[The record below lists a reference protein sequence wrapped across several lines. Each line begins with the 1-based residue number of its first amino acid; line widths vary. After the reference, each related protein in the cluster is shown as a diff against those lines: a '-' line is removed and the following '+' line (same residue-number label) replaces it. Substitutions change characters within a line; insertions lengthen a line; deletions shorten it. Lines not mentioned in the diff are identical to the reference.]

1 MLSLNKH
8 NNKKKM
14 NKKAETILEIKK
26 EEINKYDSDEESQKN
41 ESDSES
47 EKEKEIENEIEKISQ
62 EKKVKSELFDSSQLI
77 GNFINTLSKEKK
89 CLYEINNLN
98 FYDEDLIKKI
108 NSDNIKE
115 EENLNNILLE
125 LNHEMIFDEVDKVIF
140 YSDFFTFILK
150 KMFILIKK
158 HSINDEIINLF
169 DLINKISAQIL
180 KNILEFINNNNK
192 AKTYINDLKKIKLIT
207 LQIIDYVIELY
218 FLILSVRFLIQPDL
232 FLSIS
237 LKYLIN
243 YLCNNNN
250 NNNINH
256 EELTTG
262 EQIFIKKYLETL
274 HQIISNR
281 KLYNINFSIEQ
292 YKDLFTVCF
301 FCLNHSELCNIGII
315 ISEIIILILDLL
327 EDNFFNEKF
336 IENFLLCFDTFLN
349 KFNYYSENFKFYNI
363 DKKIYDNYLNFFNE
377 YRCINSKNISI
388 FTYLFLKFNSLNYI
402 NDKFIE
408 GFHNFIQKIF
418 EWNKNQICLILY
430 CIIIDLLK
438 IKYNIEFCIVQPLI
452 TNFYLSILN
461 LCNGV
466 NIDINIKKF
475 LMNVLQIFFNDLL
488 TDFELMKD
496 CYLCFG
502 KENKILFEEFLENKK
517 ENNSELNI
525 NKKRNKKK
533 KQSIIYNEKECEC
546 FSCSFTKINKE
557 NSFNCQ
563 KCHYKTNLRLQ
574 LIDPEKDDN
583 LSVCGFCNMKSF
595 FESCGIIFEKENEM
609 TLIDI
614 DEEII
619 KELSKRRLK
628 NDIEKEDDKI
638 TIFEKFLL
646 YQNLLYKKA
655 FLFLKINLLKFIRI
669 SNSIDNEN
677 VNNNIQKSFQIFLK
691 ILINDNKMKN
701 ATYNNFS
708 NNLLQFYKVQKER
721 TYNLHQ
727 DIYIDDKTIQYFF
740 FFHFYVNLL
749 FTGHIK
755 IIDMI
760 FYEKHNW
767 NIKHKSMKILEN
779 FIQFEKKETIF
790 QSFQVIL
797 IAPLLCDSSLVVREY
812 AFNLLFKL
820 YQNKKI
826 DREQLIRILY
836 ENINESSFLIRK
848 RIVKALSN
856 LILIENERENLPG
869 IIAIFLNKL
878 NDTSESEK
886 LKKYIYE
893 FFINA
898 FKQKS
903 NNYSLLKEILSIFIN
918 ILIEMNEIAEGST
931 LISENISKLFEKIN
945 LDLKNTQ
952 YEIMI
957 SFLMENYLFIEKN
970 VNVISNKELTNIIQ
984 ALTILKII
992 SKYDSENTS
1001 IYIEDIC
1008 NYFSQNSPIKS
1019 IRKSDKSKDSNR
1031 VFNEKSNQIIQ
1042 LSCEILSNIFTYYDK
1057 GENNN
1062 NVKNNLINQIE
1073 NDLIYV
1079 IINRPSFVMISAL
1092 ETYFKLIN
1100 RGLVFMDKIQNLVV
1114 QNFNFLLNIKIN
1126 FLNNNE
1132 ISFPENI
1139 ISKSISLLSYIIYS
1153 IKEDQI
1159 IEFFQS
1165 DNLKEIT
1172 EKIFDLL
1179 SFYTTSY
1186 SKSFQI
1192 NLRAFESFGFFWIK
1206 FPNYL
1211 SKSSKCIQYIIDN
1224 IKDQNEKII
1233 LLKTFYNFFQ
1243 KISILTSQKQ
1253 KEKLEQIEK
1262 KENLNDKEFDFGV
1275 IHIFFEK
1282 FIDSISHFMLNDN
1295 SILIRL
1301 YTIRLLQLIVNL
1313 GNLNVHKILPEIFPS
1328 LFDINSEIRYIA
1340 STLLEKILK
1349 MSNQK
1354 FFNLLNECL
1363 INSYNFQKNIFSSSQ
1378 LINSFIKVE
1387 DKDNLNKYVN
1397 SNENVFE
1404 LFCYRLTKLNIKSS
1418 TKNFLNKFLE
1428 VFNNINVI
1436 ENYFISGKN
1445 SLKDCIY
1452 KFEFYEFIAKL
1463 IGDFKFEKRNQIFLI
1478 FDSMYIDYETNLCV
1492 FKSKLKNYKSDENIN
1507 QMDMKLIY
1515 YFLITGLKT
1524 FLLKFLAIK
1533 YKIFSEEDM
1542 YLISIK
1548 GWLSYKNYLAEKD
1561 VKIENKIEINNE
1573 FKNVPFFQFYLVFEK
1588 ICQIVFNSQMKKMKK
1603 FKPSDKQIIVDY
1615 LSLLKSFANNY
1626 SLSEISDTITRK
1638 KRKLRRSLQDAFL
1651 LSYFIPN
1658 ENSDKSDSK
1667 PKLFINEKTNFK
1679 YRNRITLGDI
1689 KLKNDYNKKS
1699 VNDNI
1704 DEIIST
1710 SEKSYISE
1718 NKAFDIEVEKEN
1730 NYNSN
1735 NKEKKKNKKCKDTS
1749 MKNYKKRKTKGILI
1763 DIIEE
1768 SD

>member
-1 MLSLNKH
+1 MLSIKNQNYKEKR
-8 NNKKKM
+8 NRKRK
-14 NKKAETILEIKK
+14 TIDEIKE

-47 EKEKEIENEIEKISQ
+47 EKEKEIKNEIDKISQ
-62 EKKVKSELFDSSQLI
+62 QKKDKNEFFDSSQLVC
-77 GNFINTLSKEKK
+77 NFINTLSKEKK
-89 CLYEINNLN
+89 CLYEMNNLN
-98 FYDEDLIKKI
+98 YYDEDLIKKI
-108 NSDNIKE
+108 NSENIKE

-125 LNHEMIFDEVDKVIF
+125 LNKDMTFDEVDKVIF

-158 HSINDEIINLF
+158 NSINDEIINLF
-169 DLINKISAQIL
+169 DLVNKISARLL
-180 KNILEFINNNNK
+180 KNILEFVNNK
-192 AKTYINDLKKIKLIT
+192 EKKNKKEINKIKLIS

-237 LKYLIN
+237 LKYLID
-243 YLCNNNN
+243 YLFNK
-250 NNNINH
+250 NNNINQN
-256 EELTTG
+256 ELTNG
-262 EQIFIKKYLETL
+262 EQIFIKKYLETIN
-274 HQIISNR
+274 QIISNR

-292 YKDLFTVCF
+292 YKDLFLVCF
-301 FCLNHSELCNIGII
+301 YCFNHSELCNIGIV

-327 EDNFFNEKF
+327 DEQSFNEKF
-336 IENFLLCFDTFLN
+336 IENYLLCFDSFLKKN
-349 KFNYYSENFKFYNI
+349 NYYSENFKFYII
-363 DKKIYDNYLNFFNE
+363 DNTIYENYLNFFNE

-418 EWNKNQICLILY
+418 ESNNKQICLILY
-430 CIIIDLLK
+430 CILIDLLK

-452 TNFYLSILN
+452 TNFYLTILN
-461 LCNGV
+461 LCNRA
-466 NIDINIKKF
+466 NIDINIKKL
-475 LMNVLQIFFNDLL
+475 LMSILQIFFNDLL

-502 KENKILFEEFLENKK
+502 KENKILLDEYLENKK
-517 ENNSELNI
+517 ENNSKFNN

-533 KQSIIYNEKECEC
+533 KNSTLYNEKECEC
-546 FSCSFTKINKE
+546 FSCTFTKINKE

-619 KELSKRRLK
+619 KELSKTRLK
-628 NDIEKEDDKI
+628 NDNEKEDDRI
-638 TIFEKFLL
+638 TIFEKLLL

-655 FLFLKINLLKFIRI
+655 FLFLKINLLKFIRL

-677 VNNNIQKSFQIFLK
+677 INNNIQKSFQIFLK

-708 NNLLQFYKVQKER
+708 NSLIQFYKVQKER

-760 FYEKHNW
+760 FYEKQNW
-767 NIKHKSMKILEN
+767 NIKHKSMKILES
-779 FIQFEKKETIF
+779 FIQFEKKEIIF

-797 IAPLLCDSSLVVREY
+797 IAPLLCDSSLVVRDY

-826 DREQLIRILY
+826 DREQLIRVLY

-856 LILIENERENLPG
+856 LILIENERENLSG
-869 IIAIFLNKL
+869 IIVIFLNKL
-878 NDTSESEK
+878 SDTSESEK
-886 LKKYIYE
+886 LKKLIYE

-903 NNYSLLKEILSIFIN
+903 NNYSLLKEIISIFIN
-918 ILIEMNEIAEGST
+918 ILIEMDEISEGSN
-931 LISENISKLFEKIN
+931 LISDNISKLFEKIN
-945 LDLKNTQ
+945 LDINNKQ

-970 VNVISNKELTNIIQ
+970 SNISSIKELTNVVHV
-984 ALTILKII
+984 LTILKII

-1008 NYFSQNSPIKS
+1008 NYFSQISPIKS
-1019 IRKSDKSKDSNR
+1019 IRKIDETQDIINKISHDI
-1031 VFNEKSNQIIQ
+1031 SNQIIQ

-1057 GENNN
+1057 GENNKN
-1062 NVKNNLINQIE
+1062 FKNNLIIQIE
-1073 NDLIYV
+1073 NDLLYV

-1092 ETYFKLIN
+1092 ETYFKLLN
-1100 RGLVFMDKIQNLVV
+1100 RGLVFIDKIQNLVV
-1114 QNFNFLLNIKIN
+1114 QNFNFLSNIKNNI
-1126 FLNNNE
+1126 LNNNE
-1132 ISFPENI
+1132 LSFPENI

-1153 IKEDQI
+1153 INEDQI
-1159 IEFFQS
+1159 IDFFQN

-1172 EKIFDLL
+1172 DNIFDLL
-1179 SFYTTSY
+1179 SFYTTY
-1186 SKSFQI
+1186 SNSFQI

-1224 IKDQNEKII
+1224 STGPNEKKI

-1243 KISILTSQKQ
+1243 KISSLTSLKQ

-1262 KENLNDKEFDFGV
+1262 KEKLDDKEFDFGV
-1275 IHIFFEK
+1275 IHIFFET
-1282 FIDSISHFMLNDN
+1282 FIDKISHFLLNEY

-1313 GNLNVHKILPEIFPS
+1313 GNLNVHKILPQIFAS
-1328 LFDINSEIRYIA
+1328 LFDINSEIRFIA
-1340 STLLEKILK
+1340 SILLEKILK
-1349 MSNQK
+1349 ISNQK
-1354 FFNLLNECL
+1354 FFNLLDECL
-1363 INSYNFQKNIFSSSQ
+1363 INSYKFQKTFYGNSR
-1378 LINSFIKVE
+1378 LINSFIKVK
-1387 DKDNLNKYVN
+1387 DKDNLNQYIN
-1397 SNENVFE
+1397 SNENVFD
-1404 LFCYRLTKLNIKSS
+1404 LFCYRLTKLKIKSL

-1428 VFNNINVI
+1428 IFNNHHII
-1436 ENYFISGKN
+1436 ENDFISGKD
-1445 SLKDCIY
+1445 SLKDCIS
-1452 KFEFYEFIAKL
+1452 KFEYYEFIAKL
-1463 IGDFKFEKRNQIFLI
+1463 IGDFKFEKRNQIFSI
-1478 FDSMYIDYETNLCV
+1478 FDSMYIVYETNLCV
-1492 FKSKLKNYKSDENIN
+1492 FKNKLKKYKSEENSDK
-1507 QMDMKLIY
+1507 MDMKLIY
-1515 YFLITGLKT
+1515 YFLIIGLKT

-1533 YKIFSEEDM
+1533 YKIFSEEDI
-1542 YLISIK
+1542 YQISIK
-1548 GWLSYKNYLAEKD
+1548 GWLSYKNNLAEKD
-1561 VKIENKIEINNE
+1561 NKIDNKIEINNE
-1573 FKNVPFFQFYLVFEK
+1573 FKSVHFFQFYSVFEK
-1588 ICQIVFNSQMKKMKK
+1588 VCQIVFHSQTKKIKR
-1603 FKPSDKQIIVDY
+1603 FKQSDKQIIIDY
-1615 LSLLKSFANNY
+1615 LSLLKSFANNN
-1626 SLSEISDTITRK
+1626 SLSEISDKITRK
-1638 KRKLRRSLQDAFL
+1638 KRKIKRSLQDSFL
-1651 LSYFIPN
+1651 LCYFNPN
-1658 ENSDKSDSK
+1658 ENCDKSDSK
-1667 PKLFINEKTNFK
+1667 PKLFINDKTNFK
-1679 YRNRITLGDI
+1679 YRNRITLGTI
-1689 KLKNDYNKKS
+1689 NLNYEKS

-1710 SEKSYISE
+1710 SDKSSIDE
-1718 NKAFDIEVEKEN
+1718 NKVFDIEVEKEN
-1730 NYNSN
+1730 SHNSDH
-1735 NKEKKKNKKCKDTS
+1735 KEKKKS
-1749 MKNYKKRKTKGILI
+1749 IKNYKKRKTDGLLI

>member
-1 MLSLNKH
+1 MLSLKSQ
-8 NNKKKM
+8 NNKEKRKK
-14 NKKAETILEIKK
+14 NLKRISEIKE
-26 EEINKYDSDEESQKN
+26 EEINKYDSEEESQKN

-47 EKEKEIENEIEKISQ
+47 DNEKEIENEIEKISLQ
-62 EKKVKSELFDSSQLI
+62 KKEKNNIFDSSQLI
-77 GNFINTLSKEKK
+77 GNFINSFSKEKK
-89 CLYEINNLN
+89 CLYEINNLK

-125 LNHEMIFDEVDKVIF
+125 FNQEMVFDEVDKIIF

-150 KMFILIKK
+150 RMFILIKK
-158 HSINDEIINLF
+158 NSINDEIINLF
-169 DLINKISAQIL
+169 DLVNKISAQIL
-180 KNILEFINNNNK
+180 KNILEFINKNNK
-192 AKTYINDLKKIKLIT
+192 EKKYIKDLNRIKFIS

-237 LKYLIN
+237 LKYLID
-243 YLCNNNN
+243 YLYNNNN
-250 NNNINH
+250 NDINY
-256 EELTTG
+256 EELTIG

-274 HQIISNR
+274 NQIISNR
-281 KLYNINFSIEQ
+281 KLFNISFSIEQ
-292 YKDLFTVCF
+292 YKDLFSVCF
-301 FCLNHSELCNIGII
+301 LCFNHSELCNIGII

-327 EDNFFNEKF
+327 DDTFFNEKF
-336 IENFLLCFDTFLN
+336 IENFLICFDTFLK
-349 KFNYYSENFKFYNI
+349 KFNYYSENFKFYNF
-363 DKKIYDNYLNFFNE
+363 DKKVYLNYLSFFNE

-388 FTYLFLKFNSLNYI
+388 FTYLFLKFNSINYI
-402 NDKFIE
+402 NDKFVE
-408 GFHNFIQKIF
+408 GFHIFIQKIF
-418 EWNKNQICLILY
+418 EWNKNQISLILY
-430 CIIIDLLK
+430 CLLVDLLK
-438 IKYNIEFCIVQPLI
+438 IKYNIEFCIIQPLI

-461 LCNGV
+461 LCNE
-466 NIDINIKKF
+466 NIDMNLKKF
-475 LMNVLQIFFNDLL
+475 FISVLQIFFNDLL

-502 KENKILFEEFLENKK
+502 KENKILFDEYIENKK
-517 ENNSELNI
+517 ENNTELNN

-533 KQSIIYNEKECEC
+533 KNSIIYNEKECDC

-595 FESCGIIFEKENEM
+595 FESCGKKIKKENEM

-619 KELSKRRLK
+619 KEFSKRK
-628 NDIEKEDDKI
+628 VKGDDEKEDDKI

-677 VNNNIQKSFQIFLK
+677 INNNIQNSFQIFLK

-708 NNLLQFYKVQKER
+708 NNLFQFYKVQKER

-760 FYEKHNW
+760 FYEKPNW
-767 NIKHKSMKILEN
+767 NIKHKLMKILEN
-779 FIQFEKKETIF
+779 FIKFEKEETIF

-856 LILIENERENLPG
+856 LILIENERENLSG

-886 LKKYIYE
+886 LKKFIYE
-893 FFINA
+893 FFIDA

-903 NNYSLLKEILSIFIN
+903 NNYSLLKDIISIFIN
-918 ILIEMNEIAEGST
+918 ILIEMNEISEGNT
-931 LISENISKLFEKIN
+931 LISENIYKLFEKIN

-970 VNVISNKELTNIIQ
+970 SNAISIQELNNIIH

-1008 NYFSQNSPIKS
+1008 NYFSQTSPIKS
-1019 IRKSDKSKDSNR
+1019 IRKSDKSKEKNNKVLND
-1031 VFNEKSNQIIQ
+1031 KSNQIIQ

-1057 GENNN
+1057 EENNKN
-1062 NVKNNLINQIE
+1062 FKNNLIYQIE

-1100 RGLVFMDKIQNLVV
+1100 RGLVFMDKIQHLVI
-1114 QNFNFLLNIKIN
+1114 QNFNFLLNVKNNI
-1126 FLNNNE
+1126 LLNNE

-1139 ISKSISLLSYIIYS
+1139 ISKSISLFSYIIYS
-1153 IKEDQI
+1153 INDVQLL
-1159 IEFFQS
+1159 EFFQKN
-1165 DNLKEIT
+1165 NLKEIT
-1172 EKIFDLL
+1172 ENIFNLL
-1179 SFYTTSY
+1179 SFYTTY

-1192 NLRAFESFGFFWIK
+1192 NLRTFESFGFFWIK
-1206 FPNYL
+1206 YPNYL
-1211 SKSSKCIQYIIDN
+1211 TKSSKCIKYIFDN
-1224 IKDQNEKII
+1224 IKEQNEKLI
-1233 LLKTFYNFFQ
+1233 LLKTFYTFFQ
-1243 KISILTSQKQ
+1243 KISILTSLKQ

-1262 KENLNDKEFDFGV
+1262 NEKSNNKEFDFGV

-1282 FIDSISHFMLNDN
+1282 FIDLISNFMLNDN
-1295 SILIRL
+1295 SVLIRL

-1328 LFDINSEIRYIA
+1328 LFDINSEIRFIS

-1349 MSNQK
+1349 ISNEK
-1354 FFNLLNECL
+1354 FFNLLKECL
-1363 INSYNFQKNIFSSSQ
+1363 INSYKFQKNLFSSSQ

-1428 VFNNINVI
+1428 VFNNNNII

-1463 IGDFKFEKRNQIFLI
+1463 IGDFKFEKRNQIFSI

-1492 FKSKLKNYKSDENIN
+1492 FKSKLKNYKSEENLN
-1507 QMDMKLIY
+1507 PMDMKLIY

-1542 YLISIK
+1542 YQISIK
-1548 GWLSYKNYLAEKD
+1548 GWLSYKNYLNEKD
-1561 VKIENKIEINNE
+1561 IKMENKIEINNE
-1573 FKNVPFFQFYLVFEK
+1573 FKLVHFFQFYLVFEK
-1588 ICQIVFNSQMKKMKK
+1588 ICQIVFNSQMKKNKK
-1603 FKPSDKQIIVDY
+1603 FKPSDKQIIIDY
-1615 LSLLKSFANNY
+1615 LSLLKSFANNN
-1626 SLSEISDTITRK
+1626 SLSEISETITKK
-1638 KRKLRRSLQDAFL
+1638 KRKIKRSLQESFL
-1651 LSYFIPN
+1651 LCYFIPN
-1658 ENSDKSDSK
+1658 ENSDKSDTK
-1667 PKLFINEKTNFK
+1667 QKLFINEKTNFK
-1679 YRNRITLGDI
+1679 YRNRVTLGNINLNNDDNE
-1689 KLKNDYNKKS
+1689 KN
-1699 VNDNI
+1699 VNENI
-1704 DEIIST
+1704 EEIIST
-1710 SEKSYISE
+1710 SDKSSCNE
-1718 NKAFDIEVEKEN
+1718 NKLFDIEVEKEN
-1730 NYNSN
+1730 SFNSN
-1735 NKEKKKNKKCKDTS
+1735 HKEKKKNKKCKDTS
-1749 MKNYKKRKTKGILI
+1749 MKNYKKRKTSTMLI